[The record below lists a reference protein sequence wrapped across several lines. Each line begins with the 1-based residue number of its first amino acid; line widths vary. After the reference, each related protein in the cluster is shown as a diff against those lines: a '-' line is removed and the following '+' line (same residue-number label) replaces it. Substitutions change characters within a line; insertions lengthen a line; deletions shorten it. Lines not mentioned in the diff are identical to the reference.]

1 MAGQRQMT
9 PEQVLETVAG
19 RFPADDVSEIQ
30 QALSEAEA
38 EFARGEGF
46 DEAEMLRHFGL
57 R

>member
-1 MAGQRQMT
+1 MT